1 MTVAA
6 AIDELRRRIG
16 AKHGGDPDPD
26 LALAALQSGERQ
38 VMSFL
43 PEEARSATTT
53 QSGNLVQAEGA
64 DVVAASLFPSDCAI
78 VLTVE
83 RDSKPAIKMDLGT
96 MRAIQADKNTYLDG
110 SNDRPYW
117 AVGEAGLVIDPV
129 GKTGDSVVK
138 IDYLAVPSLTLQ
150 GSFLVSDQFME
161 SVMDVAEAIVL
172 RKRGPEW
179 YQAAT
184 LLMAEVKQR
193 FAG

>member
-26 LALAALQSGERQ
+26 LALVALQSGERQ
-38 VMSFL
+38 VISWL
-43 PEEARSATTT
+43 PEEARSALVK
-53 QSGNLVQAEGA
+53 QSGSLQQTAGEG
-64 DVVAASLFPSDCAI
+64 VVAASLFPSDCAI

-83 RDSKPAIKMDLGT
+83 RDAKPATKMDLQT
-96 MRAIQADKNTYLDG
+96 LRAIQADKNTYLDA
-110 SNDRPYW
+110 SDDRPYW
-117 AVGEAGLVIDPV
+117 AVGEAGLAIDPV
-129 GKTGDSVVK
+129 GKVGNSVVK
-138 IDYLAVPSLTLQ
+138 IDYVAVPSLELQ
-150 GSFLVSDQFME
+150 GDFAISEQFMD

-179 YQAAT
+179 YEAAAV
-184 LLMAEVKQR
+184 LMAGAKQR